1 MPCSRSRMRTAH
13 ARAIVHRHHHHIQLG
28 ARLIARAPFG
38 AWDGLAGWGTKE
50 HYTACPYCTIASSLL
65 VMGPRSRSINS
76 KRRRTDVIAPQRR
89 LFSMPPLSFAFKW
102 ALSRSAPSRETRSM
116 NAPPNLQARTLSSYD
131 GASKHD
137 VRSEPAKL
145 LSVVEKLFNL

>member
-1 MPCSRSRMRTAH
+1 MRTAH
-13 ARAIVHRHHHHIQLG
+13 TRAIVHRHHHHIQLG

-38 AWDGLAGWGTKE
+38 AWGTKE
-50 HYTACPYCTIASSLL
+50 HYTACPYCTIASLTCWLWDRDRDLSTQK
-65 VMGPRSRSINS
+65 R
-76 KRRRTDVIAPQRR
+76 RRRTDVIVPQRR
-89 LFSMPPLSFAFKW
+89 LFSIPPLSLAFKW
-102 ALSRSAPSRETRSM
+102 ALRVSAPSRETRSM

-145 LSVVEKLFNL
+145 LSDVEKLFKL